1 MEFLKT
7 YQKVSNNFKHSG
19 LATKAGPPEKP
30 NGINSIVPPPLPA
43 GFGVEVPRD
52 VPIKKKLNAENTD
65 MSHITVPNAW
75 KMDPRKAAN
84 LYVKKICRDY
94 NSKYQPTAEELR
106 LEEEKKVII
115 QALTAR
121 SKEKLKTTSSP
132 DAQGTQNTRQSE
144 QNIGLQEFRD
154 EDDRELQDERVSPPN
169 ESRKDIRPQSA
180 TAPVARIVSGDKSR
194 KPHSAMSKNQSA
206 GSIRPVSAVSK
217 RPTSAATTAMPRPD
231 SATTDL
237 PLTNSSPK
245 FKRIQSA
252 RRGIEPFE
260 YEVPDENIVEVR
272 CMLHPTIQRAW
283 KAPTDTWFPGRY
295 QRTKE
300 LRNQEKQFDSRK
312 ADTNHHFQSKILQY
326 NEAEVMEARTKPIVR
341 CASKYIDPQ
350 RKQLQDQ
357 MEKDQHIINKRVTH
371 NKLTGKEE
379 QVGLPFYTF
388 SKDQIP
394 VAKDS
399 YLNRGEAYRPVS
411 SHQFRDKQ
419 REQWVDKNDFRLF

>member
-1 MEFLKT
+1 LRGELYDDYTKQIEKRIKVESDMEFLKT

-237 PLTNSSPK
+237 PMANNSPK

-283 KAPTDTWFPGRY
+283 KAPTDTYR
-295 QRTKE
+295 
-300 LRNQEKQFDSRK
+300 KQFHQLK
-312 ADTNHHFQSKILQY
+312 NNNHHKFSLIKSF
-326 NEAEVMEARTKPIVR
+326 A
-341 CASKYIDPQ
+341 
-350 RKQLQDQ
+350 
-357 MEKDQHIINKRVTH
+357 QH
-371 NKLTGKEE
+371 LE
-379 QVGLPFYTF
+379 F
-388 SKDQIP
+388 SKRETFGPQLP
-394 VAKDS
+394 TFK
-399 YLNRGEAYRPVS
+399 LHNRENQPS
-411 SHQFRDKQ
+411 STISGSSEQ
-419 REQWVDKNDFRLF
+419 EQWEITTPITPKNNSLRPKVLSTSIKPLI